1 MDYLKDLHET
11 CETLS
16 RELGEANKKIE
27 RAGGKMSSG
36 DLEYLDRLTHAIK
49 SVKTTI
55 AMMEAEDDGESGY
68 YMPMYGGRS
77 YGGRSYADGMSGEGR
92 SYARG
97 RSSYARGRDS
107 MGRFTSRRG
116 GMSYDDG
123 MVEEL
128 RDLMDRAPDEPTRRE
143 FQKLITKLEQM

>member
-16 RELGEANKKIE
+16 RELGEANEKIK

-55 AMMEAEDDGESGY
+55 AMMEAEDEGESGY
-68 YMPMYGGRS
+68 YMPMYG
-77 YGGRSYADGMSGEGR
+77 RSYADRSYGMRDGN
-92 SYARG
+92 SYAR
-97 RSSYARGRDS
+97 RRDS

-128 RDLMDRAPDEPTRRE
+128 RDLMDRAPDEQTRRE

>member
-16 RELGEANKKIE
+16 RELGEANEKIK
-27 RAGGKMSSG
+27 RAGGKLSAG
-36 DLEYLDRLTHAIK
+36 DLEYIDKLTHAIK

-55 AMMEAEDDGESGY
+55 AMMEAEEGEGESGY
-68 YMPMYGGRS
+68 MPRYGG
-77 YGGRSYADGMSGEGR
+77 YYGRSYADGMNGDGR

>member
-1 MDYLKDLHET
+1 MHKLIEYV
-11 CETLS
+11 CS
-16 RELGEANKKIE
+16 ELD
-27 RAGGKMSSG
+27 
-36 DLEYLDRLTHAIK
+36 DLERKAEKGGLSMSEVQYMDTLAHAKKNLLTGD
-49 SVKTTI
+49 
-55 AMMEAEDDGESGY
+55 AMMDGGESGY
-68 YMPMYGGRS
+68 YMPMYGTRS
-77 YGGRSYADGMSGEGR
+77 YGDESMRGEE
-92 SYARG
+92 SM
-97 RSSYARGRDS
+97 RSSYARRRDS